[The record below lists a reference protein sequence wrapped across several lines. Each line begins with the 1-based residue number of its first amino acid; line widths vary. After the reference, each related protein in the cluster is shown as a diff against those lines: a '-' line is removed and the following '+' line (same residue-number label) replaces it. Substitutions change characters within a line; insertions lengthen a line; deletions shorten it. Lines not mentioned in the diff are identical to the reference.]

1 MLDVLEC
8 HRSSIPGDN
17 PGKMSDLPATTS
29 EKILEVA
36 NKSPI
41 DMVPEGHKVGS
52 KDMVNQVGEGAPRY
66 IPTQLDACVPAF
78 EQGLT

>member
-17 PGKMSDLPATTS
+17 PGKMSDLPATTA

-36 NKSPI
+36 SKSPI
-41 DMVPEGHKVGS
+41 DLVPEGHKVGS
-52 KDMVNQVGEGAPRY
+52 KDMVNQVGEGVPRH
-66 IPTQLDACVPAF
+66 IPTQLDAGVPAF
-78 EQGLT
+78 E